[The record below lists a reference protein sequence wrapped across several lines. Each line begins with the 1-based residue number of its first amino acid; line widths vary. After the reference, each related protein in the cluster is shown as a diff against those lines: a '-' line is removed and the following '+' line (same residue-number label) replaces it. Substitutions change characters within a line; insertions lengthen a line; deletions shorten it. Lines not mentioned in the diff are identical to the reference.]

1 MILMKN
7 WDVLKKELLKDPEI
21 AKEYEALAPKYA
33 VISQLITARH
43 NKGISQKQL
52 AAKIGTKQSAIARL
66 ESGNTNPSL
75 DFLEKVTHALGLHLT
90 ILMK

>member
-1 MILMKN
+1 MKN
-7 WDVLKKELLKDPEI
+7 WNVLKKELLKNPKI
-21 AKEYEALAPKYA
+21 AKEYEALVPKFA

-43 NKGISQKQL
+43 EKGISQKQL

-75 DFLEKVTHALGLHLT
+75 DFLEKITHALGLHLT
-90 ILMK
+90 IQMK